1 MRPLRDLEAALRE
14 CDEFGRDVEYEL
26 TLREGGCDDGL
37 LPADGDEGRS
47 MPLPIQTQPQTRT
60 RRGVSLSAG
69 AGDVLVSAR
78 ASRPCVV
85 WASVD
90 ADYKRPCLPDRN
102 VGELLPELGDV
113 AMFLNLGAVVYDRI
127 VFVPEVPPGVDEGEP
142 LTVTAVLR
150 VTADEDAR
158 KRAMITT
165 TPVRLLGGSFET
177 RGGFLFP
184 VEWKPE
190 RFIGLGHEFRGNL
203 F

>member
-37 LPADGDEGRS
+37 LPASADVVGGV
-47 MPLPIQTQPQTRT
+47 QTQQPRPQRT
-60 RRGVSLSAG
+60 HRGVSLSAG